1 MYNNGSYGGYSPYS
15 NSTYNPYLENTYNN
29 QNQANKN
36 QVQSVPEQQNVVWI
50 QVNGVNG
57 AKDVAVQPNQTK
69 WLMDINSQS
78 FFVKSSD
85 GLGVSTMKCYRFEEF
100 DPNFNE
106 NNNYNKDCQYATKDE
121 FEALKAK
128 LEAYGK
134 TFQKAPI
141 ISEENEN
148 KVQKKK

>member
-85 GLGVSTMKCYRFEEF
+85 GLGVSTMK
-100 DPNFNE
+100 
-106 NNNYNKDCQYATKDE
+106 
-121 FEALKAK
+121 
-128 LEAYGK
+128 
-134 TFQKAPI
+134 
-141 ISEENEN
+141 
-148 KVQKKK
+148 